1 MYLMIVQLLLYIV
14 SFLLI
19 WYSAGLIVTS
29 VDRLAHKLNLSA
41 FAVSFF
47 LLGILTSV
55 PELSVGINSL
65 IERKP
70 EIFVGNL
77 IGGIIVIF
85 LLIIPVLAVF
95 GNGVKLTHQMSRDHL
110 VFALFVIVIPSIFT
124 LDGSISQVEGLLSV
138 FLYAVLL

>member
-1 MYLMIVQLLLYIV
+1 MD
-14 SFLLI
+14 
-19 WYSAGLIVTS
+19 S
-29 VDRLAHKLNLSA
+29 VDRLAHKLHLSS

-55 PELSVGINSL
+55 PEISVGVNSL

-110 VFALFVIVIPSIFT
+110 VFGSACGLSLCCFAIYRGETEGT
-124 LDGSISQVEGLLSV
+124 LGAD
-138 FLYAVLL
+138 